1 MTLRTVSNGAHTYRV
16 SSQEI
21 GSFDEE
27 FDVVIAGFGFAG
39 GIAAIEAHDAG
50 AGVLLLEK
58 MPDPGGLSILAGGA
72 VRCARNADD
81 ALAYLI
87 ATNAGRTPVDVLRVL
102 AEGMVELEAYVR
114 KLGAAVEA
122 EIENTAMADMAN
134 KKGGNYPF
142 SGTETFYNTRIAHI
156 PNFSAATFYPQI
168 VCKDSLSGRGPNL
181 FRAVQFAVSERR
193 IDVRLESPVRRLIT
207 SGTDNQVVGVV
218 AGTNGSE
225 RAIRARRGVILAS
238 GGFEADEDLKAQFWE
253 GMPVLNAAAR
263 GNTGDGIRM
272 AQSLGAQL
280 WHMWHFHGVYGFKHP
295 DPNYPFGL
303 RPKRFPDWMPGKKEM
318 MNVKM
323 AWIVV
328 DQQGQRFMNECPPY
342 TQDVGHRPMHFMDT
356 ELVKYPRIPSFLIS
370 DEKGR
375 QLYPFGD
382 SRVNDREYR
391 YVWSDDNMQEVKN
404 GILFRANS
412 IPELA
417 KAMAIDAGR
426 LQRTIDRWNEQ
437 CSQAHDSD
445 FGRPPGTMMHID
457 TPPYLIGKV
466 WPIVSNT
473 QGGPVHNACQQV
485 LDVAGNPIPRL
496 YAAGELGSSFG
507 HLYLS
512 GGNIAECFVSG
523 WVAGRE
529 AAVLVPNS

>member
-1 MTLRTVSNGAHTYRV
+1 MAGNSSNGGVRAYRV
-16 SSQEI
+16 GADKI
-21 GSFDEE
+21 GGFDEE
-27 FDVVIAGFGFAG
+27 FDVIIAGFGFAG

-50 AGVLLLEK
+50 ARVLLLEK

-87 ATNAGRTPVDVLRVL
+87 ETNAGRTPVDVLKVF

-114 KLGAAVEA
+114 NLGAAFDA
-122 EIENTAMADMAN
+122 DIENTAMADMAN

-142 SGTETFYNTRIAHI
+142 KGTETFYNTRIAQI
-156 PNFSAATFYPQI
+156 PNFSTATFYPQI

-193 IDVRLESPVRRLIT
+193 IDVRMNAPVRQLIT
-207 SGTDNQVVGVV
+207 RGSENEVLGVVVG
-218 AGTNGSE
+218 GSHGE
-225 RAIRARRGVILAS
+225 TAIRARRGVVLAC
-238 GGFEADEDLKAQFWE
+238 GGFEADEEMKSQYWE

-280 WHMWHFHGVYGFKHP
+280 WHMWHFHGIYGFRHP
-295 DPNYPFGL
+295 DPAYPFGL
-303 RPKRFPDWMPGKKEM
+303 RPKRFPDWMPGKKDL

-328 DQQGQRFMNECPPY
+328 DRRGKRFMNECPPY
-342 TQDVGHRPMHFMDT
+342 AQDVGHRPLHFMDT
-356 ELVKYPRIPSFLIS
+356 ELVGYPRIPAFLIT

-375 QLYPFGD
+375 KLYPLGD
-382 SRVNDREYR
+382 LRVNDREYR
-391 YVWSDDNMQEVKN
+391 YAWSDDNMQEVKN
-404 GILFRANS
+404 GILFRAETL
-412 IPELA
+412 PELA
-417 KAMAIDAGR
+417 NAISIDPDQ
-426 LQRTIDRWNEQ
+426 LCSTIERWNQQ
-437 CSQAHDSD
+437 CSQQGDAD
-445 FGRPPGTMMHID
+445 FGRPPGTMMPID
-457 TPPYLIGKV
+457 TPPYLVGKV

-473 QGGPVHNACQQV
+473 QGGPVHNARQQV
-485 LDVAGNPIPRL
+485 IDVGGSAIPRL

-523 WVAGRE
+523 RIAGRE
-529 AAVLVPNS
+529 AAWLMPNS